1 MANSITTDYA
11 REQMAKARA
20 GDVAVTTITHMAFGD
35 GGVDGGGNPIPPTGA
50 DTELNNELLRKPVDG
65 HTFPVPATCRYSCR
79 LLKTDL
85 AGQTINEI
93 ALFDSAGEMVCKKTM
108 TNKTKDGDMEMVF
121 ELDDEF

>member
-1 MANSITTDYA
+1 MANSVTTDYA

-20 GDVAVTTITHMAFGD
+20 GDVVLTTITQMAFGN
-35 GGVDGGGNPIPPTGA
+35 GGVDVNGDPIPPTGR
-50 DTELNNELLRKPVDG
+50 DIGLNNELLRKPVDG
-65 HTFPVPATCRYSCR
+65 HTFPATATCRYFCR

-93 ALFDSAGEMVCKKTM
+93 ALFDSANKMVCKKTM
-108 TNKTKDGDMEMVF
+108 TNKIKDGDMEMVF